1 MNKIADAFNE
11 KKALIAYLMAGDPC
25 LEKSAEYILTAQEAG
40 ADLIEIGIPFSDPIA
55 EGKVIQ
61 EASVRALNAG
71 TRLDGIFEMVASLK
85 DHIRVPLVFM
95 TYLNPVFVYGY
106 EGFFHTCKDLG
117 VSGVIIPDL
126 PFEEQEEVR
135 LPASKYGVAV
145 ITLVA
150 PTSSTR
156 IEGIV
161 KDAEGFIYLVSSM
174 GVTGMRSKITSDI
187 RDRVSELKKVTNLPI
202 AVGFGI
208 SSPKQAAEYAQWAD
222 GVIVGSAIVNIIAEH
237 GANAHDALKAYIS
250 AMKASMNREYTINRY
265 ISKNSLISYKNKL

>member
-1 MNKIADAFNE
+1 MNKIADAFNG
-11 KKALIAYLMAGDPC
+11 KKALIAYLMAGDPN

-71 TRLDGIFEMVASLK
+71 VRLDGIFDMVASLK
-85 DHIRVPLVFM
+85 DKIRVPLVFM

-106 EGFFHTCKDLG
+106 ERFFRTCKDLG
-117 VSGVIIPDL
+117 VSGIIIPDL
-126 PFEEQEEVR
+126 PCEEQDEVK
-135 LPASKYGVAV
+135 LPVSKYGVAV

-150 PTSSTR
+150 PTSSGR
-156 IEGIV
+156 IKGMV

-174 GVTGMRSKITSDI
+174 GVTGMRSEITSNI
-187 RDRVSELKKVTNLPI
+187 RHRVSELKKVTSLPL

-208 SSPKQAAEYAQWAD
+208 SNPKQAAAYAQWAD

-237 GANAHDALKAYIS
+237 GANAHNALGTYIS
-250 AMKASMNREYTINRY
+250 EMKSSVSGKDT
-265 ISKNSLISYKNKL
+265 SKR